1 MIKYRSASFML
12 RKFLLLFFSSFFL
25 GLSGSNI
32 HYGLT
37 FNSHAVNQD
46 VRTSL
51 NLTPDMPMSFSEGF
65 SIEFDIKFNPGVQA
79 YGYVCRIISGDDSS
93 FDIISNINAK
103 KLNCVLIDVDKAL
116 SNVDFKISVPQNKSD
131 WSKMKIKFGRD
142 NIVCSINDISQTI
155 PYSFKRFDDIKVIFG
170 KNWDKM
176 FYSSDVPPITIKD
189 VIIRDIKKNVLY
201 SWKLDKYAGKKVY
214 DDISRREALVENG
227 SWDIDKYIKWHK
239 EISIP
244 VTERYAQIAF
254 DSIQNRFFIATSD
267 SMIFFDMDDFHVE
280 RIKTQKGSPF
290 GAGGSSQMIYD
301 RKNDRLISYSLLYP
315 DFILYD
321 FAKNEWSGDK
331 LDQRFAPA
339 HHHNRFI
346 DVEKNCLV
354 TFGGYG
360 YQTYKAWM
368 STHSLDGGDWDIED
382 MVDSIAPRYLSALGY
397 LGEGKFLILGGYGSI
412 SGRQEESP
420 KNFYDLYELD
430 SRKKTCKKLFDLTF
444 PKEPVA
450 FSNSMIVDK
459 DKVYALAYNNN
470 RFHTQLNLCEISL
483 SDGSVS
489 ILADSIP
496 YNFLD
501 MESFCDLIL
510 DEEKTMLYA
519 ILLQKTHSVG
529 YSVDLYS
536 LAYPPLRMSDV
547 VQKVLPGQG
556 RDRSFIW
563 GLLSSLFII
572 VFAGIYVILK
582 VKKKSAQK
590 KKEKNIV
597 PQSEVLKKKTTIELK
612 TPVSTVKLLG
622 GFQVFDKE
630 GKDITDS
637 FTSIVKQIFLYILL
651 STIKD
656 GKKVTSEKLDET
668 FWFEMDK
675 ASASNNRSV
684 NIRKLR
690 LLLEKVGNLAVVN
703 KKSYWFV
710 EMGKDII
717 CDYNEIMLLLKKVK
731 EENIIRIDLLNAIL
745 DIAQNGALL
754 PNLNTEWV
762 DSYKSEYSN
771 LLIEILLKSISLTE
785 VESDLNLQVRIAN
798 VILLH
803 DNIDEEAIQIKCRA
817 LFLLGQKGASKQCFD
832 KYVQDHQ
839 RLLNSNPKINY
850 ENIITR

>member
-1 MIKYRSASFML
+1 ML

-339 HHHNRFI
+339 H
-346 DVEKNCLV
+346 
-354 TFGGYG
+354 
-360 YQTYKAWM
+360 
-368 STHSLDGGDWDIED
+368 

-459 DKVYALAYNNN
+459 DKAYALAYNNN

-710 EMGKDII
+710 EIGKDII

>member
-1 MIKYRSASFML
+1 ML
-12 RKFLLLFFSSFFL
+12 RKFLLIFFSAFFW
-25 GLSGSNI
+25 GLSGNNI

-46 VRTSL
+46 ERTSL
-51 NLTPDMPMSFSEGF
+51 NLTPDAPMSFSEGF
-65 SIEFDIKFNPGVQA
+65 SIEFDIKFNPGIQA
-79 YGYVCRIISGDDSS
+79 YGYVCRIISGGDCS

-116 SNVDFKISVPQNKSD
+116 SNVDFKIAVPQNKKD
-131 WSKMKIKFGRD
+131 WSKMKILFGKD
-142 NIVCSINDISQTI
+142 SVVCSINDNSQTI
-155 PYSFKRFDDIKVIFG
+155 PYSFKSFDDIRIIFG

-189 VIIRDIKKNVLY
+189 VIIRDVTGNILY
-201 SWKLDKYAGKKVY
+201 SWKLDRYVDDKVY
-214 DDISRREALVENG
+214 DDISEKAAFVENG
-227 SWDIDKYIKWHK
+227 SWDIDKYTRWHK

-244 VTERYAQIAF
+244 IAERYAQIAF

-267 SMIFFDMDDFHVE
+267 SMIFFDMDNFHIE
-280 RIKTQKGSPF
+280 RVKTQKGTPF
-290 GAGGSSQMIYD
+290 AAGASSQMIYD

-321 FAKNEWSGDK
+321 FSKNEWSGDK

-346 DVEKNCLV
+346 DTERNCLV

-360 YQTYKAWM
+360 YQSYKAWM
-368 STHSLDGGDWDIED
+368 STHSLDGGGWDIRD
-382 MVDSIAPRYLSALGY
+382 MVDSISPRYLSALGY
-397 LGEGKFLILGGYGSI
+397 LGEGRFLILGGYGSI

-420 KNFYDLYELD
+420 KNFYDLYELN
-430 SRKKTCKKLFDLTF
+430 SREKTCKKLFDLTF
-444 PKEPVA
+444 PKKPVA
-450 FSNSMIVDK
+450 FSNSMIVDQ
-459 DKVYALAYNNN
+459 DKLYALAYNNN
-470 RFHTQLNLCEISL
+470 RFHTQLNLCEIKL
-483 SDGSVS
+483 SDQSVS
-489 ILADSIP
+489 IVADSIP

-510 DEEKTMLYA
+510 DEEKSTLYA
-519 ILLQKTHSVG
+519 ILLQKTHAKG

-536 LAYPPLRMSDV
+536 LAYPPLRMCDV
-547 VQKVLPGQG
+547 VQKNIPQQHKNSSFVLALFLILVIVALGG
-556 RDRSFIW
+556 TFFI
-563 GLLSSLFII
+563 LRIRRK
-572 VFAGIYVILK
+572 K
-582 VKKKSAQK
+582 VQEGKK
-590 KKEKNIV
+590 N
-597 PQSEVLKKKTTIELK
+597 SELQFETVKKKTTANIELK
-612 TPVSTVKLLG
+612 TPVATVKLLG

-656 GKKVTSEKLDET
+656 GKKITSEKLDET

-675 ASASNNRSV
+675 TSAANNRSV

-690 LLLEKVGNLAVVN
+690 LLLEKVGNLTVVN

-710 EMGKDII
+710 EMGKDVT

-731 EENIIRIDLLNAIL
+731 EENVIQVDLLNAIL
-745 DIAQNGALL
+745 DIAQNGVLL

-771 LLIEILLKSISLTE
+771 LLISILLKSVSLPE
-785 VESDLNLQVRIAN
+785 VESDLNLQLKIAN

-817 LFLLGQKGASKQCFD
+817 LFLLGQKGASKQSFD
-832 KYVQDHQ
+832 KYIQDHQ
-839 RLLNSNPKINY
+839 RLLNSDPEIRY
-850 ENIITR
+850 EDIIV